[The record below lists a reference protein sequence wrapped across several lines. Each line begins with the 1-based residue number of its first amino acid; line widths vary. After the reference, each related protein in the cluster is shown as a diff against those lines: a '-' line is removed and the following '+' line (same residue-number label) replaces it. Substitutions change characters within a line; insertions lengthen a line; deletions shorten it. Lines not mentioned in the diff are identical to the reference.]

1 MTYYV
6 YMTLLVA
13 ALILWAIIAF
23 RGDGSDGE
31 DE

>member
-1 MTYYV
+1 MSYYI

-13 ALILWAIIAF
+13 ALVLWAIIAF
-23 RGDGSDGE
+23 RGDGSGDE